1 MGDARAAAVDAGAQS
16 DMSRTFFLL
25 LAVLATTSLDLA
37 GCSLTKRVVIPHDP
51 LTAQE
56 HVALGEAYQAKGLKD
71 AAEKEFRAA
80 IEREADYV
88 PALVSL
94 GNLAFENNDYQQAED
109 YYRHALQR
117 QPDHPQANNNLAM
130 VYLTRGERL
139 AEAEQLVHNA
149 LKGAPA
155 LRPYV
160 LDTLVGLYLKQGRL
174 NEAAAALDEA
184 ERSVTAGPD
193 ALRERFKQLRTELTN
208 RPSTH

>member
-1 MGDARAAAVDAGAQS
+1 MVS
-16 DMSRTFFLL
+16 IDMS
-25 LAVLATTSLDLA
+25 

-56 HVALGEAYQAKGLKD
+56 HVALGEAYQAKGLKE

-80 IEREADYV
+80 IDREADYV

-94 GNLAFENNDYQQAED
+94 GNLAFENGDLQQAED

-117 QPDHPQANNNLAM
+117 QPDHPQASNNLAM

-149 LKGAPA
+149 LKGPSS

-184 ERSVTAGPD
+184 EKSVTAGPES
-193 ALRERFKQLRTELTN
+193 LREHFKQLRTELTN
-208 RPSTH
+208 RPASH

>member
-1 MGDARAAAVDAGAQS
+1 MR
-16 DMSRTFFLL
+16 RTLL
-25 LAVLATTSLDLA
+25 LLSVLALVSVDMA

-56 HVALGEAYQAKGLKD
+56 HVALGEAYQAKGLKE

-94 GNLAFENNDYQQAED
+94 GNLAFENSDYQQAED

-149 LKGAPA
+149 LKGPA
-155 LRPYV
+155 TLRPYM

-184 ERSVTAGPD
+184 EKSVTVGPE
-193 ALRERFKQLRTELTN
+193 ALRERFRQLRTELTN
-208 RPSTH
+208 RPSNH

>member
-1 MGDARAAAVDAGAQS
+1 MR
-16 DMSRTFFLL
+16 RTLL
-25 LAVLATTSLDLA
+25 LLIVLAMASIDMA
-37 GCSLTKRVVIPHDP
+37 GCSLTERVVIPHDA

-56 HVALGEAYQAKGLKD
+56 HVALGEAYQAKGLKE

-94 GNLAFENNDYQQAED
+94 GNLAFENSDLQQAED

-117 QPDHPQANNNLAM
+117 QPDHPQASNNLAM

-139 AEAEQLVHNA
+139 GEAEQLVHNA
-149 LKGAPA
+149 LKGPPS

-184 ERSVTAGPD
+184 EKSVTAGPES
-193 ALRERFKQLRTELTN
+193 LRERFKQLRTELTN
-208 RPSTH
+208 RPANP